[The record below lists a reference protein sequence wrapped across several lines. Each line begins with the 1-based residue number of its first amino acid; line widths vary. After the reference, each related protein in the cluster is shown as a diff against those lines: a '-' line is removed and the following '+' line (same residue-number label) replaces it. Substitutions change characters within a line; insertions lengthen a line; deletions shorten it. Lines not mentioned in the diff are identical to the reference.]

1 MANRTTTLALA
12 AASAALAGLVLTRK
26 PPKDEGNTYG
36 LPDGEPIRL
45 TLKQW
50 FKRQRKEIL
59 GSIPTIGAD
68 LSGEFPSLSD
78 YDDPMAS
85 AMTPILG
92 LYWDESGKKV
102 RERLG
107 LDPDEWKV
115 TDPKLEE
122 KIRRASLTFC
132 EATNATTSL
141 NLDEALRKLREELVS
156 GLLGEGETLRELTDR
171 VNSVFDQA
179 EEWRAFRIA
188 RTEAARAV
196 HAAQLESAIESGV
209 VAGLEWLVSGDACPL
224 CIQIAAEVKQV
235 KLGQKFAVKGD
246 HPDYRDI
253 RHPPAH
259 PGCMCTAL
267 EVLLPEYGGPESPE
281 WGATLDQPDPPED
294 YRPPGEAPEPQP
306 GRVN

>member
-1 MANRTTTLALA
+1 MA
-12 AASAALAGLVLTRK
+12 AA
-26 PPKDEGNTYG
+26 
-36 LPDGEPIRL
+36 
-45 TLKQW
+45 
-50 FKRQRKEIL
+50 F
-59 GSIPTIGAD
+59 
-68 LSGEFPSLSD
+68 
-78 YDDPMAS
+78 
-85 AMTPILG
+85 TPILSA
-92 LYWDESGKKV
+92 YWDESGKRV

-115 TDPKLEE
+115 SDPNLKK
-122 KIRRASLTFC
+122 KIGDASLAFC

-141 NLDEALRKLREELVS
+141 DLADALRKLRDELVA
-156 GLLGEGETLRELTDR
+156 GLVDEGETLKELTDR
-171 VNSVFDQA
+171 VGAIFDGA

-196 HAAQLESAIESGV
+196 HAAQLESAIESEV

-224 CIQIAAEVKQV
+224 CQQIAAEVKQV
-235 KLGQKFAVKGD
+235 RLGQKFAVKGD

-281 WGATLDQPDPPED
+281 WGETLDQLDPPED
-294 YRPPGEAPEPQP
+294 YRPPGGKPPEPQP
-306 GRVN
+306 ERLK